1 MTTPALLVTAPAA
14 WWYFGPQT
22 GKASGFSSLTVA
34 WDPGGVRRWTV
45 DLEISEFFLLILV
58 GLGADGSGERP
69 SVGGEVFCSP
79 ACLWHVPPNWPR
91 PLRFMLLLSLFKT
104 ESHRVAL
111 AGLELT
117 EILLPLPQEFWS

>member
-1 MTTPALLVTAPAA
+1 MTTPALPVTAPAA

-69 SVGGEVFCSP
+69 SDLPWEERFSAALH
-79 ACLWHVPPNWPR
+79 ACGTCPPIGQD
-91 PLRFMLLLSLFKT
+91 L
-104 ESHRVAL
+104 
-111 AGLELT
+111 
-117 EILLPLPQEFWS
+117 